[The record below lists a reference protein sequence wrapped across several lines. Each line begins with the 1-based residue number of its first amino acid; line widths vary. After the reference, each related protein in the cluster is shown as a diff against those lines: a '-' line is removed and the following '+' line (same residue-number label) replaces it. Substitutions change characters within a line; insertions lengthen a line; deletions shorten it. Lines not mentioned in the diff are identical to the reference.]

1 MRTHQ
6 LLGFRHL
13 PSRNWGY
20 ETMTSARSCIA
31 LPVPSLCAGAM
42 VSLTS
47 FATSAHSQVISVQ
60 PTAGLSPADYAASAR
75 AQFGATQPQNYLT
88 AVLGGAQIT
97 SDQQAVITAQGGF
110 TASSNPPFWAQGANN
125 TFRLSYSAITQ
136 RLTLTVF
143 QPGGAIQ
150 AVINDVVNFAGANG
164 LNLNFAGL
172 NASFFGGLTL
182 TSAGQTV
189 AIGPGGDW
197 SGTSLENATLTG
209 WNLAATW
216 RLEGYLRFLQP
227 GQDALPRL
235 QFDVLNPGLGYQLSE
250 RDTGRAAVINYGRIQ
265 DMVVVDGDFD
275 QAQFG
280 GTDGVISA
288 DILSRAAVTFNVA
301 TDVVF
306 SGGIFDLDSPL
317 VAPADFGDA
326 SLVKRGVGRLD
337 LTGVSSY
344 SGTTTVEDGILG
356 IRAASQLGAGRLVFG
371 DGSGT
376 TDPVL
381 ATRFGAA
388 GGTISR
394 DIETD
399 AADIQVAVETGSA
412 TMNGTIFADAGTD
425 FVKLGGGTLF
435 LDTSGSYDGRLQI
448 DEGTAVM
455 MDEGVVG
462 DAGIRMGTGALV
474 LGTDYASTVAQGLD
488 VVGNSLIRAGAG
500 DAFTQRGAFTSDPG
514 VTLRMQSID
523 FELEGD
529 GSGFVGTAELDAGA
543 SFLMNA
549 GSLGGSLSARN
560 ASLIDATGTVSG
572 DIALA
577 SSTLRASGGD
587 DTVAGLLS
595 VGGNMSVDAGSTVLA
610 NVFLNLVAPD
620 TRAAD
625 RVDVAGS
632 VTQGGTIVALLNR
645 DNSPGEFI
653 PAPGETR
660 TWQLITSTGGS
671 GAFDAAQL
679 RVVDPTAGT
688 DRTIDLPINGTL
700 STVLVRYSTV
710 FDASGASITLF
721 GLSSLPPDQLFNT
734 SCGTVTGAEI
744 NDIVDELQ
752 LISATG
758 TADAAAVA
766 DAILLG
772 TAEEVPPAYVA
783 TQQRNPYADPEVIL
797 DSNAMAGR
805 VAMLR
810 LMQQRDGAMGNA
822 AAKAA
827 DASNGRAPDVAAQ
840 AANQP
845 YRYGAPLNGPTPDE
859 GARAWM
865 RGYGFYEEVDP
876 ENCAECGYD
885 ASIGAA
891 MVGADWA
898 IDGGGIVGAFAG
910 LGPGNISYD
919 IDYGSQSE
927 SVTQAMVGL
936 YGSWVPGDGGMYLQG
951 FALGGYY
958 DIDRTR
964 VVAIPTIDN
973 RTATSNNEAWSLAAG
988 GEFGLNLKLQERTFL
1003 QPFAGVSWGQ
1013 YWGNGYNETGAG
1025 SLNLQVQGQSANQW
1039 QPTAGARLMH
1049 AYNVGTDIVTPFVG
1063 AAFLAQL
1070 PVGAGWAPVY
1080 TSEFN
1085 LGAATQLD
1093 SGPEDR
1099 YGVSF
1104 QAGFEFARISGATAY
1119 IAFDGAVLS
1128 GKQRFGGQ
1136 VGVMVPF

>member
-1 MRTHQ
+1 MRPAFH
-6 LLGFRHL
+6 RI
-13 PSRNWGY
+13 
-20 ETMTSARSCIA
+20 AR
-31 LPVPSLCAGAM
+31 PVPSLSAGVL
-42 VSLTS
+42 VSLHTL
-47 FATSAHSQVISVQ
+47 AGSAHSQVISVQ

-75 AQFGATQPQNYLT
+75 AQFGATQPGNYLT

-97 SDQQAVITAQGGF
+97 TDQQAAIVAQGGF
-110 TASSNPPFWAQGANN
+110 TSSSNPPFWAQGANN
-125 TFRLSYSAITQ
+125 TFRLSYSAVTQ
-136 RLTLTVF
+136 RLTLTIF

-216 RLEGYLRFLQP
+216 RIDGYLRFLQP

-235 QFDVLNPGLGYQLSE
+235 QFDVLNPGLGYQLS
-250 RDTGRAAVINYGRIQ
+250 DQGSGRPAVINYGRIQ
-265 DMVVVDGDFD
+265 DMVVVDADFD

-280 GTDGVISA
+280 GTDGVITA
-288 DILSRAAVTFNVA
+288 DILSRAAVTFDVA
-301 TDVVF
+301 TDVEF

-317 VAPADFGDA
+317 VEPADFGTA

-337 LTGVSSY
+337 LTGTSAY
-344 SGTTTVEDGILG
+344 SGTTTIEDGILG
-356 IRAASQLGAGRLVFG
+356 ITRASQLGADRLVFG

-376 TDPVL
+376 TDPIL

-399 AADIQVAVETGSA
+399 AADIQVAVETGTA

-425 FVKLGGGTLF
+425 FVKLGAGTLV
-435 LDTSGSYDGRLQI
+435 LDTAGSYDGQLRV

-455 MDEGVVG
+455 MSTGVVG

-474 LGTDYASTVAQGLD
+474 LGTDYVSTLAQDLD
-488 VVGNSLIRAGAG
+488 VTGNSVIRAGAG
-500 DAFTQRGAFTSDPG
+500 DLFSQRGAFDSDPG

-523 FELEGD
+523 FRLLGD

-543 SFLMNA
+543 SFLMSA
-549 GSLGGSLSARN
+549 GALGGSLDAMSA
-560 ASLIDATGTVSG
+560 SSIDATGSVAG
-572 DIALA
+572 NVALA
-577 SSTLRASGGD
+577 DSVLRASGGD
-587 DTVAGLLS
+587 STTAGTLS
-595 VGGNMSVDAGSTVLA
+595 IGGDLSIDAGSTYFA
-610 NVFLNLVAPD
+610 NVFLNDVAPNV
-620 TRAAD
+620 RASD
-625 RVDVAGS
+625 RIDVTGS
-632 VTQGGTIVALLNR
+632 VSQAGTVVAVLNR
-645 DNSPGEFI
+645 DVSPGDLI

-660 TWQLITSTGGS
+660 TWQLISSTAGT
-671 GAFDAAQL
+671 GAFDVAQL
-679 RVVDPTAGT
+679 RVVDPTSGT
-688 DRTIDLPINGTL
+688 DTTINLPINGTL
-700 STVLVRYSTV
+700 TTVLVRYSTV

-721 GLSSLPPDQLFNT
+721 GVSSLPPDQLFKT

-744 NDIVDELQ
+744 NDLVAELQ
-752 LISATG
+752 RISANG
-758 TADAAAVA
+758 TADAAAIA
-766 DAILLG
+766 DALLLG
-772 TAEEVPPAYVA
+772 TAEKIPPSYEA
-783 TQQRNPYADPEVIL
+783 TQQRNPYADPDVIL

-810 LMQQRDGAMGNA
+810 LMQQRDGALGGA

-865 RGYGFYEEVDP
+865 RGYGFYEDIDP

-910 LGPGNISYD
+910 LGPGAINYEV
-919 IDYGSQSE
+919 DYGSQSE

-936 YGSWVPGDGGMYLQG
+936 YGSLVPGTGGMYVQG

-964 VVAIPTIDN
+964 ITNIPGINPRVAE
-973 RTATSNNEAWSLAAG
+973 SNNEAWSLSAG
-988 GEFGLNLKLQERTFL
+988 GELGLNLSLGERTYL
-1003 QPFAGVSWGQ
+1003 QPFAGVTWGQ

-1025 SLNLQVQGQSANQW
+1025 SLNLQVQGQSANEW

-1049 AYNVGTDIVTPFVG
+1049 AYNVGTDIISPFIG

-1085 LGAATQLD
+1085 LNESTQLAT
-1093 SGPEDR
+1093 GPEDR

-1104 QAGFEFARISGATAY
+1104 QAGLEFARISGATAY
-1119 IAFDGAVLS
+1119 IAFDGAVLT